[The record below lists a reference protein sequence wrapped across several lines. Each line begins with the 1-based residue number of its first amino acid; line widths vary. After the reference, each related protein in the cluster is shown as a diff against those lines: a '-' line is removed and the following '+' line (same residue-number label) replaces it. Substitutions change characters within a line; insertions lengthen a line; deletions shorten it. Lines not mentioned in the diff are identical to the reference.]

1 MTFYDIFLLAF
12 SDRTMHVFHFLTS
25 LLITWTTRI
34 SAAGYTEEKDR
45 GVHLL
50 VSVPNIIHKQRVS
63 TSGLHYYCMFSVV
76 NMFMLTL

>member
-34 SAAGYTEEKDR
+34 SAAGYTEGKGEEG

-50 VSVPNIIHKQRVS
+50 VSVPNII
-63 TSGLHYYCMFSVV
+63 
-76 NMFMLTL
+76 